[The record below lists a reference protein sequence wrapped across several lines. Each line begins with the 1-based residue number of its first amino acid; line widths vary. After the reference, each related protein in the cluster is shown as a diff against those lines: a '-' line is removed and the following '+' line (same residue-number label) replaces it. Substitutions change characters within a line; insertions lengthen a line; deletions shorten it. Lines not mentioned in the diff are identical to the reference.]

1 MLTEKQFICSYIVYS
16 NIWNPYCKQYF
27 NEYALLEQ
35 KNILLW
41 LCFIKMQGLWGEIIA
56 FG

>member
-1 MLTEKQFICSYIVYS
+1 MLTEKQFICPYIVYS